1 MTTDKKRRE
10 PGSGCLLPPVPGRT
24 RYWRVQVTD
33 ANGRKI
39 RRSRM
44 NSGTK
49 VRGDLKPGCDPKLP
63 ESWSNITEAR
73 LLLKQWLEN
82 VSNGVSAGHDPQK
95 LYYADLR
102 RLYLDEYKERGRKSL
117 RTNKDGIEYVDSL
130 KHLDAFLDYKQE
142 GDRGLK
148 VSHIS
153 VKTRNDFVK
162 LRQEEGAAPATINRA
177 LAALRRMF
185 ALAVEAELLR
195 YAPKIKMLPEDNTRT
210 GFLDFEDFN
219 RLYAAF
225 GKDFAYVQP
234 ILRTGFF
241 TGMRLGEILE
251 LKWDRVK
258 MKDKMIRLE
267 NADVKNKKGRAIPMI
282 DGMFAMFQ
290 KLREDY
296 PDSEYVFVNSRGV
309 PVSSFRKAWMK
320 VTKEVGLEGLLF
332 HDLRRTAVRNLIR
345 AGVDRKIAKG
355 ISGHKTDSTF
365 DRYNISDERDT
376 QDAAAKLSKHLN
388 LQDAPLTTPTQPAKP
403 KEAFLN

>member
-1 MTTDKKRRE
+1 M
-10 PGSGCLLPPVPGRT
+10 
-24 RYWRVQVTD
+24 
-33 ANGRKI
+33 
-39 RRSRM
+39 
-44 NSGTK
+44 
-49 VRGDLKPGCDPKLP
+49 
-63 ESWSNITEAR
+63 
-73 LLLKQWLEN
+73 
-82 VSNGVSAGHDPQK
+82 
-95 LYYADLR
+95 
-102 RLYLDEYKERGRKSL
+102 
-117 RTNKDGIEYVDSL
+117 
-130 KHLDAFLDYKQE
+130 
-142 GDRGLK
+142 
-148 VSHIS
+148 SHIS

-251 LKWDRVK
+251 LKWGRVK

-320 VTKEVGLEGLLF
+320 ITKEVGLEGLLF